1 MASILIVED
10 DEGMLKSIQRAL
22 IFEGHTI
29 IGAENG
35 LVALHLLK
43 KTSVDLV
50 ITDIFMPHMDGI
62 ETITEIKSLYP
73 EIKIITISGG
83 GSVDGVDYLDLAAMM
98 GADCT
103 FLKPFDQKDLL
114 SAVAEL
120 LS

>member
-1 MASILIVED
+1 
-10 DEGMLKSIQRAL
+10 MLKSIQRAL